1 MTRRDIIIMMKKET
15 PKRMA
20 LPNHRIFIARYRHV
34 TRAYLPANIQLR
46 WPYRQRAVPRGRRC
60 GQIAVQQG
68 HGFGSNILKFAKK
81 PVVQELDKMAL
92 NKLPNLYN
100 KGINK
105 IKNKKIEKLLQSDLA
120 NLLVDMGIVIW
131 TTKIRMKIIFLK
143 ILIF

>member
-1 MTRRDIIIMMKKET
+1 M
-15 PKRMA
+15 
-20 LPNHRIFIARYRHV
+20 
-34 TRAYLPANIQLR
+34 
-46 WPYRQRAVPRGRRC
+46 PRGRRC

-81 PVVQELDKMAL
+81 AVVQELDKMAL

>member
-1 MTRRDIIIMMKKET
+1 M
-15 PKRMA
+15 
-20 LPNHRIFIARYRHV
+20 
-34 TRAYLPANIQLR
+34 
-46 WPYRQRAVPRGRRC
+46 PRGRRC

-81 PVVQELDKMAL
+81 IAKKTVVRELDKMAL

-143 ILIF
+143 RLIF